1 MAGIS
6 SINPII
12 YFIRIQRLREYVYWN
27 ARSAIQMIGGL
38 RPRTDVESKN
48 CGNPRTSCVESK
60 CGIQELAIQP
70 RFSFLHR
77 QMGVQI
83 NREKP
88 TNRYV
93 FHFLE
98 LNLCRTRK

>member
-12 YFIRIQRLREYVYWN
+12 YFIRIQRLREYVYWM
-27 ARSAIQMIGGL
+27 ARSAIRMIGGL

-48 CGNPRTSCVESK
+48 CY
-60 CGIQELAIQP
+60 LAIQP

-83 NREKP
+83 NNNREKP